1 MNRVMIALDG
11 TDFDQ
16 VLVTTAHDLFGED
29 ADYWAVN
36 VSNELDTEQLAAA
49 SASMPM
55 TFGAAY
61 PYVMPAIY
69 TVREDGDA
77 EREDADERAREAAD
91 ASGMTDAEAVGE
103 TGAPDVA
110 ILRAAERN
118 GAHVI
123 VVGTHERSWF
133 SKIIRPSVSDGL
145 LSESSIPV
153 LLVRSPE

>member
-16 VLVTTAHDLFGED
+16 VLVSTAHGLFGED

-36 VSNELDTEQLAAA
+36 VSNEVDAGSLAASTA
-49 SASMPM
+49 TMPM

-69 TVREDGDA
+69 AVRDSDH
-77 EREDADERAREAAD
+77 DSDDDDERARAAAS
-91 ASGMTDAEAVGE
+91 ASGMVDAEAVGE

-110 ILRAAERN
+110 IIRAAERH

-145 LSESSIPV
+145 LSESTVPV
-153 LLVRSPE
+153 LLVRPPD